1 MRLAVPPQPPGRLP
15 GGAVVDGG
23 VEAGAEDGRLQ
34 DGGREHDLVGGRVVV
49 RVDGPPHGGAAGLKA
64 PPRLGPRRPVSYQC
78 KIKKAPRPS
87 GMGWQSSPPDA
98 SFARPCTRCSA
109 GTPVVKGGLS
119 FCRGTLRAVN
129 TVGVEGREVLFLAIK
144 GSVFR
149 KHHHASRYPSGRRTR
164 QAEHSRCGKSWNS
177 DRTECFSEKRKH
189 STRVSSAA
197 GIQGCRSIG
206 HVLHHCRSVTSLP
219 LRPIWV
225 RDPPHFAFYAP
236 PPTLPPKLHTQL

>member
-1 MRLAVPPQPPGRLP
+1 MQDKKSPTAVWHGLAKLASRCFICA
-15 GGAVVDGG
+15 AVHT
-23 VEAGAEDGRLQ
+23 LQ
-34 DGGREHDLVGGRVVV
+34 CRN
-49 RVDGPPHGGAAGLKA
+49 
-64 PPRLGPRRPVSYQC
+64 
-78 KIKKAPRPS
+78 
-87 GMGWQSSPPDA
+87 
-98 SFARPCTRCSA
+98 TR
-109 GTPVVKGGLS
+109 GQGGLS

-225 RDPPHFAFYAP
+225 RDPPHFAFSAP